1 MEIGMYSFA
10 ETTADPGTGVAVG
23 SGRRLRDLL
32 EEIEL
37 ADQVGLDVFGVG
49 EHHRPDF
56 AASSPAIVLAAA
68 AARTKRIR
76 LTSAV
81 TVLSSDDPV
90 RVFQD
95 FTTIDLISG
104 GRAEIMAGRGS
115 FIESFPLFGY
125 DLDDYDELFSEKL
138 ELLLRIRASE
148 KVEWSGTHR
157 APIHGLSVFP
167 RPVQDPLPVW
177 VAVGG
182 TPQSVVR
189 AATLGLPMA
198 LAIIGGEPER
208 FKPMVDLYREAAARA
223 GHDPATLPVSINS
236 HGYIADTSKQ
246 ASDEAYPPYV
256 ETMGRIGRERGW
268 SPPTRAK
275 FEAERS
281 KRGALLIGDSH
292 EVIDKILWEHE
303 LFAHQRFLMQM
314 SVGTMP
320 HAQIMHSIELLGDVV
335 APAVRKALG
344 ASSTAGVRETPAIA
358 GAAQIR

>member
-1 MEIGMYSFA
+1 VEIGIYTFA
-10 ETTADPGTGVAVG
+10 ERTPDASGHLVSAEQRLAD
-23 SGRRLRDLL
+23 LM
-32 EEIEL
+32 EEMEL
-37 ADQVGLDVFGVG
+37 ADQLGLDVFGVG

-56 AASSPAIVLAAA
+56 VVSSPAVVLAAGA
-68 AARTKRIR
+68 MRTNRIR

-81 TVLSSDDPV
+81 SVLSSDDPV

-95 FTTIDLISG
+95 FATLDLLSK

-125 DLDDYDELFSEKL
+125 DLDDYDELFAEKL
-138 ELLLRIRASE
+138 ELLLKVRESE
-148 KVEWSGTHR
+148 TVEWRGVHR
-157 APIHGLSVFP
+157 APIHARAVYP
-167 RPVQDPLPVW
+167 RPVQNPLPVW

-208 FKPMVDLYREAAARA
+208 FKPMVDLYRQAAQRA
-223 GHDPATLPVSINS
+223 GHAPATLPVSINS
-236 HGYIADTSKQ
+236 HGYIADSSRK
-246 ASDEAYPPYV
+246 AADEAYPPYFDV
-256 ETMGRIGRERGW
+256 MGRIGRERGW

-281 KRGALLIGDSH
+281 RRGALLVGDPQ
-292 EVIDKILWEHE
+292 EVIDKILFEHE

-335 APAVRKALG
+335 APAVRKALADAHSVAG
-344 ASSTAGVRETPAIA
+344 RAETAG
-358 GAAQIR
+358 AQPR

>member
-1 MEIGMYSFA
+1 
-10 ETTADPGTGVAVG
+10 
-23 SGRRLRDLL
+23 
-32 EEIEL
+32 
-37 ADQVGLDVFGVG
+37 
-49 EHHRPDF
+49 
-56 AASSPAIVLAAA
+56 
-68 AARTKRIR
+68 
-76 LTSAV
+76 
-81 TVLSSDDPV
+81 
-90 RVFQD
+90 
-95 FTTIDLISG
+95 
-104 GRAEIMAGRGS
+104 MAGRGS

-138 ELLLRIRASE
+138 ELLLKLRVSE
-148 KVEWSGTHR
+148 KVEWRGEHR

-167 RPVQDPLPVW
+167 RPVQNPLPVW

-208 FKPMVDLYREAAARA
+208 FKPMVDLYREAAKRA

-236 HGYIADTSKQ
+236 HGYIADTSMQ
-246 ASDEAYPPYV
+246 ASDEAYPPYFDV
-256 ETMGRIGRERGW
+256 MGRIGRERGW

-281 KRGALLIGDSH
+281 KRGALLVGDPQ
-292 EVIDKILWEHE
+292 EVIDKVLWEHE
-303 LFAHQRFLMQM
+303 LFAHDRFLMQM

-335 APAVRKALG
+335 APGVRKALG
-344 ASSTAGVRETPAIA
+344 APATLA
-358 GAAQIR
+358 VSNS

>member
-1 MEIGMYSFA
+1 MEIGIYTFA
-10 ETTADPGTGVAVG
+10 ERTPDADTGHLVSAQQ
-23 SGRRLRDLL
+23 RLADLL
-32 EEIEL
+32 EEMEL
-37 ADQVGLDVFGVG
+37 ADQLGLDVFGVG
-49 EHHRPDF
+49 EHHRPDYVV
-56 AASSPAIVLAAA
+56 SSPAVVLAAG
-68 AARTKRIR
+68 AARTKRVR

-81 TVLSSDDPV
+81 SVLSSDDPV

-95 FTTIDLISG
+95 FATLDLLSN

-138 ELLLRIRASE
+138 ELLLAVRANE
-148 KVEWSGTHR
+148 KVEWKGTHR
-157 APIHGLSVFP
+157 APIHNLPVYP
-167 RPVQDPLPVW
+167 RPVQNPLPVW

-189 AATLGLPMA
+189 AASLGLPMA

-208 FKPMVDLYREAAARA
+208 FKPMVDLYRVAARRT

-236 HGYIADTSKQ
+236 HGYIADTSRQ
-246 ASDEAYPPYV
+246 AADDAYPPYL
-256 ETMGRIGRERGW
+256 EMMGRIGRERGW

-281 KRGALLIGDSH
+281 KRGALFVGDPQ
-292 EVIDKILWEHE
+292 EVIDKMLWEHE

-320 HAQIMHSIELLGDVV
+320 HAKVMHSIELLGDVV

-344 ASSTAGVRETPAIA
+344 RTTTAPEVDARV
-358 GAAQIR
+358 AATSQAL

>member
-1 MEIGMYSFA
+1 MEIGIYTFA
-10 ETTADPGTGVAVG
+10 ERTPDAQTGHLVSAEQ
-23 SGRRLRDLL
+23 RLADLL
-32 EEIEL
+32 EEMEL
-37 ADQVGLDVFGVG
+37 ADQLGLEVFGVG
-49 EHHRPDF
+49 EHHRPEYVV
-56 AASSPAIVLAAA
+56 SSPAVVLAAGA
-68 AARTKRIR
+68 MRTKRIR

-95 FTTIDLISG
+95 FATLDLLSH

-125 DLDDYDELFSEKL
+125 DLDDYDELFVEKL
-138 ELLLRIRASE
+138 ELLLALRANE
-148 KVEWSGTHR
+148 KVEWTGTHR
-157 APIHGLSVFP
+157 PPIHGLSVFP
-167 RPVQDPLPVW
+167 RPVQNPLPVW

-208 FKPMVDLYREAAARA
+208 FKPMVDLYREAARRA
-223 GHDPATLPVSINS
+223 GHDPAKLPVSINS
-236 HGYIADTSKQ
+236 HGYIADTSRQ
-246 ASDEAYPPYV
+246 AADEAYPPYLDV
-256 ETMGRIGRERGW
+256 MGRIGRERGW

-281 KRGALLIGDSH
+281 PRGALLVGDPQ
-292 EVIDKILWEHE
+292 EVIDKILYEHE

-320 HAQIMHSIELLGDVV
+320 HAKIMHAIELLGDVV
-335 APAVRKALG
+335 APAVRKALDG
-344 ASSTAGVRETPAIA
+344 AAAAPALVTAGAPRV
-358 GAAQIR
+358 AQAR